1 MFRPS
6 IAATIG
12 ALIIASAPSA
22 YAQSASFTY
31 SPGSHKYRVE
41 SSTKVTQEVNGQTI
55 DGELNARHLLS
66 LNISRAGKD
75 TLSLAYTW
83 DSASITTTGPVPS
96 PDMSKVSGTKSSGRA
111 SLTGKVFSFDP
122 GTPAAEDLPAM
133 EEFEHFLPVVSAVN
147 RKPGDTWVDTVT
159 VNGNRGGIEVN
170 TTIVVT
176 STFAGD
182 TTFAG
187 EKSWKIQRNMAFTVA
202 GAGAQQNMAMV
213 IEGTGTGERT
223 DFITSKGV
231 YLGSTTTQTAKST
244 ISLPANNM
252 TIPMTTTV
260 TSKVERVKG

>member
-1 MFRPS
+1 M
-6 IAATIG
+6 
-12 ALIIASAPSA
+12 
-22 YAQSASFTY
+22 
-31 SPGSHKYRVE
+31 
-41 SSTKVTQEVNGQTI
+41 
-55 DGELNARHLLS
+55 D
-66 LNISRAGKD
+66 
-75 TLSLAYTW
+75 
-83 DSASITTTGPVPS
+83 
-96 PDMSKVSGTKSSGRA
+96 
-111 SLTGKVFSFDP
+111 
-122 GTPAAEDLPAM
+122 
-133 EEFEHFLPVVSAVN
+133 EFENFLPVVSAVN

-170 TTIVVT
+170 TTIIVT

-187 EKSWKIQRNMAFTVA
+187 ERSWQIRRALTFTVA

-231 YLGSTTTQTAKST
+231 YLGSTTTQVANST

>member
-1 MFRPS
+1 MFRPA
-6 IAATIG
+6 IVAAIG
-12 ALIIASAPSA
+12 ALIVAAVSAA
-22 YAQSASFTY
+22 QAQSASFTY
-31 SPGSHKYRVE
+31 APGSHKYRVE
-41 SSTKVTQEVNGQTI
+41 SSTKVSQEVNGQTI

-66 LNISRAGKD
+66 LDISRPAKD

-111 SLTGKVFSFDP
+111 SPTGKVYSFDP
-122 GTPAAEDLPAM
+122 GTPVAEDLPAM
-133 EEFEHFLPVVSAVN
+133 EEFEHFLPVMSGVN
-147 RKPGDTWVDTVT
+147 RKRGDTWVDTVK
-159 VNGNRGGIEVN
+159 VNGNRGGIDVN

-187 EKSWKIQRNMAFTVA
+187 EKSWQIRRNLAFTVA